1 MGEEYQKT
9 LHIEVIREVSND
21 VRIELKKIIKE
32 NDFNQ
37 NDIIF

>member
-21 VRIELKKIIKE
+21 ISIKLDNIIEKK
-32 NDFNQ
+32 
-37 NDIIF
+37 